1 MFMAD
6 ALPDRM
12 VCEDILVSGDSV
24 VEETE
29 VFNVILTQSNN
40 YSDPAILV
48 PPDGN
53 SIADVAIVDSTGML

>member
-29 VFNVILTQSNN
+29 VFNVILTQSN
-40 YSDPAILV
+40 SDPAILV